1 LKAVC
6 RSIKVKP
13 VLYVKYIESA
23 PWNLRGYA
31 GAGAR
36 FGGIGISLIRA
47 AIAVSLEEE
56 FRGRIALHSLPQ
68 SEPFYGRFMEDL
80 GIDPDVEGF
89 ATSKWARSGLSNS

>member
-1 LKAVC
+1 
-6 RSIKVKP
+6 
-13 VLYVKYIESA
+13 LYVKYIESA